1 MDRYEPDA
9 RIEIVL
15 APRRGLTKE
24 DVQSTVSKGESSGP
38 AYKIVEGLLTDSPK
52 RRTAVL
58 IRTWEGHSY
67 TQNDFQAI
75 RALITELSLLSG
87 GEYQVFLFVN
97 VKDYNAP
104 IFDNDQVY
112 RDVLKSAVPQEF
124 RDISVLWNEKLCTEW
139 YPVIG
144 DWQVYWHQFMPLQW
158 FSKNHPEF
166 DYVWNWEMDARYIGN
181 HYHFLEQIAAFSR
194 NVPRKHLWEQNQRF
208 YFPEV
213 HGIYQN
219 YIDDTNA
226 IIANVT
232 SKGLLTPVWGPQS
245 YSPKQEPL
253 GPDPPRTSDQDNYTW
268 GADEE
273 ADLITLQPI
282 WDPTKTGW
290 DFKYKIWNFA
300 EGKSPHFSPD
310 NPLDPSFYDPSFETL
325 PRRVFI
331 NTQVRLSK
339 KMLHAMHVENQ
350 AGRTMQAEMWPA
362 TVALHH
368 GLKAVYA
375 PHPIWLDRKWPAW
388 YLDAV
393 FNADGGKAARWGVDS
408 DSVYNRDR
416 EVNFK
421 GWSWYYTSYFPKVL
435 YRRWLGW
442 KAEDGLGNVGGE
454 QWEKEYGR
462 MCLPGM
468 LLHPVKD
475 VEEEQT

>member
-1 MDRYEPDA
+1 
-9 RIEIVL
+9 
-15 APRRGLTKE
+15 
-24 DVQSTVSKGESSGP
+24 
-38 AYKIVEGLLTDSPK
+38 
-52 RRTAVL
+52 
-58 IRTWEGHSY
+58 
-67 TQNDFQAI
+67 
-75 RALITELSLLSG
+75 
-87 GEYQVFLFVN
+87 
-97 VKDYNAP
+97 
-104 IFDNDQVY
+104 
-112 RDVLKSAVPQEF
+112 EF
-124 RDISVLWNEKLCTEW
+124 RDISILWNEKLCTEW
-139 YPVIG
+139 YPGIG

-158 FSKNHPEF
+158 FSKTHPEF
-166 DYVWNWEMDARYIGN
+166 DYVWNWETDARYVGN

-194 NVPRKHLWEQNQRF
+194 NVPRKHLWERNQRF

-213 HGIYQN
+213 HGTYQD
-219 YIDDTNA
+219 YIDDTNS
-226 IIANVT
+226 IIANAT
-232 SKGLLTPVWGPQS
+232 SRGLITPVWGPQS

-253 GPDPPRTSDQDNYTW
+253 GPNPPRTSDQDNYTW
-268 GADEE
+268 GVNEE

-290 DFKYKIWNFA
+290 DFKHKIWNFA

-310 NPLDPSFYDPSFETL
+310 KPLDPSFYDPSFETL

-339 KMLHAMHVENQ
+339 TILHAMHVENQ

-362 TVALHH
+362 TVALQH

-375 PHPIWLDRKWPAW
+375 PHPNWLDRKWPAW

-393 FNADGGKAARWGVDS
+393 FNADGGKAARWGVEG

-442 KAEDGLGNVGGE
+442 KAEDGLGNAGGE
-454 QWEKEYGR
+454 EWEKKHGR

-475 VEEEQT
+475 VKEEQT